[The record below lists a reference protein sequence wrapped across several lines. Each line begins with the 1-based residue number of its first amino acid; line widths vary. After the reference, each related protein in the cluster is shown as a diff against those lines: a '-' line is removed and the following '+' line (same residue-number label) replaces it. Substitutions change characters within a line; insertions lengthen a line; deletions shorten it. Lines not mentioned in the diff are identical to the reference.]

1 MSSTNTAV
9 LIGAAEETYTRHP
22 AADTTTQA
30 MLAAAIRSAVAD
42 AGLTISD
49 IDGLAVSSFTLKP
62 DHAVDMAMRC
72 CLSLKW
78 IMEDTNGGASGINML
93 QHAVRAVEAGDA
105 NAIVIAA
112 GDRMTHDDF
121 RALVSEYNA
130 VTRDHVTPAGMSGPN
145 AMFALL
151 TQRHMA
157 KYGLREAD
165 YGGIAVAQRQ
175 WASLNPGAVYRTP
188 MTLDDY
194 LTAPLVASPL
204 RRFDCVP
211 PVSGAD
217 AVVVTRADLAGGRRG
232 ARVRAIGGSIN
243 WDNHT
248 GDGLHTGLTTVAPE
262 LWNRAEVDPADVD
275 LISVYDDYPVM
286 VLVQLA
292 DLGLVPDE
300 DFGKAVR
307 RLVHDRWPVNTSG
320 GQLSAGQA
328 GSAGGL
334 HGLVEATTQLLGRA
348 GERQVDARLAAVTG
362 YGMVTY
368 RYGACAN
375 MTVLEAV

>member
-1 MSSTNTAV
+1 MSAANTAV
-9 LIGAAEETYTRHP
+9 LIGAAEEPYTRHP
-22 AADTTTQA
+22 AGATTTQS

-42 AGLTISD
+42 AGLTIAD

-62 DHAVDMAMRC
+62 DHTVDLAMKC
-72 CLSLKW
+72 GLSLRW

-105 NAIVIAA
+105 NTIVIAA

-121 RALVSEYNA
+121 RTLVSEYNGI
-130 VTRDHVTPAGMSGPN
+130 TRDHVTPAGMSGPN

-151 TQRHMA
+151 TQRHMK
-157 KYGLREAD
+157 KYELAETD
-165 YGGIAVAQRQ
+165 YGAIAVAQRQ
-175 WASLNPGAVYRTP
+175 WASLNPRAVYRTP

-194 LTAPLVASPL
+194 LAAPMVAAPL

-217 AVVVTRADLAGGRRG
+217 AVVVTRADLAADRHTV
-232 ARVRAIGGSIN
+232 RVRAIGGSIN

-248 GDGLHTGLTTVAPE
+248 GDGLQTGLTDIAPG
-262 LWNRAEVDPADVD
+262 LWERSGVDPTDID
-275 LISVYDDYPVM
+275 LVNVYDDYPVM
-286 VLVQLA
+286 VLIQLA
-292 DLGLVPDE
+292 DLGLVPDD
-300 DFGKAVR
+300 DFGKAVHR
-307 RLVHDRWPVNTSG
+307 MLHHRWPVNTSG

-334 HGLVEATTQLLGRA
+334 HGLVEATTQLLGHA
-348 GERQVDARLAAVTG
+348 GKRQVEARLAAVTG

-375 MTVLEAV
+375 MTILEAM